1 MKKFKFFLFLVVV
14 SKIVIAQSKDDLK
27 KEKKKIENEIKI
39 TNGLLEKT
47 KQNKLK
53 SLNYL
58 NALSTQIEKEESLVK
73 MLNIEIKLKERK
85 IKNINKTILESKETI
100 STKEAE
106 LETLMEN
113 YSKIIFSYSKNKGLK
128 DQLMFIISSDDF
140 NQAYKRL
147 LYVKQYTT
155 QRKNYSIQI
164 SKEQNEIKQEI
175 NKLELIKQELD
186 ENTFQKK
193 KLYEKKY
200 ENLNEI
206 SEKKNEKEQ
215 LISKLIKSEKYFK
228 KELKEQQ
235 KKSKELD
242 EKIRRIINEE
252 IKKARDLAKKTNKLN
267 LSPEAMALTK
277 KFAENKKKLPWP
289 VEMGVVVQKYG
300 NKKHQVFSEVET
312 FNNGVDIVTNK
323 NATVNT
329 VFDGK
334 VSRIF
339 VVKGEGKGVL
349 ISHGEFYTVYSGLQD
364 VVVETGEQV
373 ITREKIGEVSYN
385 DKEQR
390 SLLHF
395 EIWKGYD
402 KVDPG
407 DWIYKL
413 Y

>member
-1 MKKFKFFLFLVVV
+1 MKKFKMFLFLIAI
-14 SKIVIAQSKDDLK
+14 SKLLFAQNKDDLK
-27 KEKKKIENEIKI
+27 IKRKKIENEIKI

-58 NALSTQIEKEESLVK
+58 NALSAQIEKEESLVK
-73 MLNIEIKLKERK
+73 MLNVEIKLKERK
-85 IKNINKTILESKETI
+85 VKNINKKILESKETI
-100 STKEAE
+100 FARESE
-106 LETLMEN
+106 LETLKIN
-113 YSKIIFSYSKNKGLK
+113 YSKIIYSYSKNKGLK
-128 DQLMFIISSDDF
+128 DQLMFIISAEDF
-140 NQAYKRL
+140 NQAHKRL
-147 LYVKQYTT
+147 LYVKQYTA
-155 QRKNYSIQI
+155 QRKNYLIQI
-164 SKEQNEIKQEI
+164 TKEQNALRQEIK
-175 NKLELIKQELD
+175 NLESIKKELE
-186 ENTFQKK
+186 ENNLQKK
-193 KLYEKKY
+193 KLYENKY
-200 ENLNEI
+200 ENLREI
-206 SEKKNEKEQ
+206 SKKKNEKEQ

-252 IKKARDLAKKTNKLN
+252 IKKARDLAKKTDKLN
-267 LSPEAMALTK
+267 LSPKAMDLTK
-277 KFAENKKKLPWP
+277 KFSENKRKLPWP
-289 VEMGVVVQKYG
+289 VEMGIVVQKYG

-323 NATVNT
+323 NAPVNT

-349 ISHGEFYTVYSGLQD
+349 ISHGEFYTVYSGLKD

-373 ITREKIGEVSYN
+373 ITREKIGEVSFN

>member
-1 MKKFKFFLFLVVV
+1 MKKFKFFIFLLVV

-113 YSKIIFSYSKNKGLK
+113 YSKIIFSDSKNKGLK

-147 LYVKQYTT
+147 LYVQQYTP

-164 SKEQNEIKQEI
+164 SKEQNELKKEI
-175 NKLELIKQELD
+175 NKLELIKKELE

-193 KLYEKKY
+193 
-200 ENLNEI
+200 I
-206 SEKKNEKEQ
+206 
-215 LISKLIKSEKYFK
+215 
-228 KELKEQQ
+228 
-235 KKSKELD
+235 
-242 EKIRRIINEE
+242 
-252 IKKARDLAKKTNKLN
+252 
-267 LSPEAMALTK
+267 
-277 KFAENKKKLPWP
+277 
-289 VEMGVVVQKYG
+289 
-300 NKKHQVFSEVET
+300 
-312 FNNGVDIVTNK
+312 
-323 NATVNT
+323 
-329 VFDGK
+329 
-334 VSRIF
+334 
-339 VVKGEGKGVL
+339 
-349 ISHGEFYTVYSGLQD
+349 
-364 VVVETGEQV
+364 
-373 ITREKIGEVSYN
+373 
-385 DKEQR
+385 
-390 SLLHF
+390 LL
-395 EIWKGYD
+395 
-402 KVDPG
+402 
-407 DWIYKL
+407 
-413 Y
+413 

>member
-1 MKKFKFFLFLVVV
+1 MKKIKVVLFLVVI
-14 SKIVIAQSKDDLK
+14 SKIVFTQNKEDLK
-27 KEKKKIENEIKI
+27 NEKKKIENDIKI

-47 KQNKLK
+47 KQNKLQ

-58 NALSTQIEKEESLVK
+58 NALSTQIEREESLVK
-73 MLNIEIKLKERK
+73 MLNIEIKLEERK
-85 IKNINKTILESKETI
+85 IKNINKTIFNSREII

-106 LETLMEN
+106 LETLKSN

-128 DQLMFIISSDDF
+128 DQLMFIISAADF

-164 SKEQNEIKQEI
+164 LKEQNQLKQEV
-175 NKLELIKQELD
+175 NNLESKKKEL
-186 ENTFQKK
+186 EESNLQKK
-193 KLYEKKY
+193 KLYENKNK
-200 ENLNEI
+200 NLNEI
-206 SEKKNEKEQ
+206 SEKKTEKEQ
-215 LISKLIKSEKYFK
+215 LISKLSQSEKYFK
-228 KELKEQQ
+228 SKLKEKQKKAKELE
-235 KKSKELD
+235 
-242 EKIRRIINEE
+242 EKIRKIIEE
-252 IKKARDLAKKTNKLN
+252 EVKKARELAEKTNKSN
-267 LSPEAMALTK
+267 LSPEALALTK
-277 KFAENKKKLPWP
+277 KFADNKRKLPWP
-289 VEMGVVVQKYG
+289 VETGVVIHKFG

-312 FNNGVDIVTNK
+312 FNNGVDIVTDK

-329 VFDGK
+329 IFDGK

-339 VVKGEGKGVL
+339 VVKGEGKAIL

-364 VVVETGEQV
+364 VIVETGEQV
-373 ITREKIGEVSYN
+373 LTREKIGEVRYN
-385 DKEQR
+385 ENEQR

-395 EIWKGYD
+395 EIWRGYD

-407 DWIYKL
+407 DWVYKL